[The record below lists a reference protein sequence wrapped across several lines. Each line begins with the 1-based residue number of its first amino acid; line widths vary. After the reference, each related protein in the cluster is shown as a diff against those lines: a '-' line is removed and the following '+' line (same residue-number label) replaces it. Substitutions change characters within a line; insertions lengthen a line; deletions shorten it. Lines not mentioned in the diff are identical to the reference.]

1 MASRRRW
8 AGSGIPAGVPARVL
22 GRLAAAGLLA
32 AGGVAAATPGRALGQ
47 AAHRSKTPAAAP
59 APSAPPI
66 ITLERTGCHG
76 QCAEYKLS
84 FYDDGEVV
92 YEGKANVSKAG
103 RWHAT
108 VTKDI
113 LSDLLTE
120 FQRTGYATLSDK
132 YPAGLTET
140 STATTSLRSGDKVKT
155 VTHEVGSPFPPA
167 SLVALEDR
175 IDASV
180 QSVEWT
186 R

>member
-1 MASRRRW
+1 MASRAFRRV
-8 AGSGIPAGVPARVL
+8 ATG
-22 GRLAAAGLLA
+22 GRLAAACVLIA
-32 AGGVAAATPGRALGQ
+32 ASAPQSASGQ
-47 AAHRSKTPAAAP
+47 AAHRSRPQPAPTPAPAAP
-59 APSAPPI
+59 PV

-84 FYDDGEVV
+84 FYEDGQVV

-120 FQRTGYATLSDK
+120 FQRTSYSALSDT

-140 STATTSLRSGDKVKT
+140 STAITSLRTGDKVKT

-167 SLVALEDR
+167 ALIALEDR

-180 QSVEWT
+180 QSVDWT

>member
-1 MASRRRW
+1 ML
-8 AGSGIPAGVPARVL
+8 AGTCVL
-22 GRLAAAGLLA
+22 IGA
-32 AGGVAAATPGRALGQ
+32 VAPQNAFGQ
-47 AAHRSKTPAAAP
+47 AAHRSPPQAAP
-59 APSAPPI
+59 APVPATPPVI
-66 ITLERTGCHG
+66 
-76 QCAEYKLS
+76 KLS

-92 YEGKANVSKAG
+92 YEGRANVSKAG

-108 VTKDI
+108 VTRDI
-113 LSDLLTE
+113 LSDLLAE
-120 FQRTGYATLSDK
+120 FQRTGYPSLSDK

-140 STATTSLRSGDKVKT
+140 SIATTSRRTGDKVKT

-180 QSVEWT
+180 QSVGWT